1 MLLVAA
7 CEKCAGTAVVLVID
21 EVGAPTDPVAGW
33 LMCDYCLATSEENG
47 EWCEVVELEAINAL
61 PHSEYLGESAT
72 LSRID
77 ARKREVRKRPP
88 AATEEEIAEMA
99 RLYDGGMTLE
109 RIGEQLGFSQSTVY
123 RHLMLSGHKMRSRGH
138 RSRAAA

>member
-1 MLLVAA
+1 MAA

-33 LMCDYCLATSEENG
+33 LMCDECLATSEEDG
-47 EWCEVVELEAINAL
+47 EWCEVVELEAINQA
-61 PHSEYLGESAT
+61 PHSEYLEPSIT

-77 ARKREVRKRPP
+77 ARRRAVRKRPP

-99 RLYDGGMTLE
+99 RLYDSGMTLPE
-109 RIGEQLGFSQSTVY
+109 VGAQLGFSQSTVY
-123 RHLMLSGHKMRSRGH
+123 RHLSLSGHKLRSPGH
-138 RSRAAA
+138 RTKAAA